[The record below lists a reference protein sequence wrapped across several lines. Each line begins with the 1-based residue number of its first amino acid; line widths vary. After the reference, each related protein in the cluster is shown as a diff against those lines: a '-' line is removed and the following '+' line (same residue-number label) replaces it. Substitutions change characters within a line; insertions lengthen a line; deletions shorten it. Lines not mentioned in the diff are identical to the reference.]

1 MGKARDSYVATYR
14 ATALAYCLLLTAA
27 GGPTQVRFEE
37 DHEAV
42 SPQVSKTPSWPRKF
56 GQLQPF
62 HGCTR
67 TGMHGPTSIFW
78 ANLTPF
84 SLQFG
89 SIASPFRTGASA
101 GAGSE
106 GAAADGP
113 DAVYIGRGTDGA
125 ITISDELGSSY
136 QVLPP
141 RRCGMQDGPACPV
154 LKQLAPSDEIV
165 QSLVGQMEAEW
176 DGKSRMYTK
185 LDRKDLA
192 DLEEVDSI
200 SIEFP
205 RLART

>member
-1 MGKARDSYVATYR
+1 MGRARDSYVATYR

-84 SLQFG
+84 SL
-89 SIASPFRTGASA
+89 AVPAH
-101 GAGSE
+101 
-106 GAAADGP
+106 ADGL
-113 DAVYIGRGTDGA
+113 DTAGRARCDGRVLESGERSEPK
-125 ITISDELGSSY
+125 IYRVGPEYGST
-136 QVLPP
+136 L
-141 RRCGMQDGPACPV
+141 
-154 LKQLAPSDEIV
+154 
-165 QSLVGQMEAEW
+165 
-176 DGKSRMYTK
+176 
-185 LDRKDLA
+185 
-192 DLEEVDSI
+192 
-200 SIEFP
+200 
-205 RLART
+205 RLLLI